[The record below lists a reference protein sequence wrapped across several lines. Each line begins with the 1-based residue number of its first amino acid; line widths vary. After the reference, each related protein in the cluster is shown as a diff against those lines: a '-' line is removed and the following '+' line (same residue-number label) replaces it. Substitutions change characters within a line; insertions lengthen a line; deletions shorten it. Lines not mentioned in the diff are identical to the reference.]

1 VRETEREKRGTEN
14 DREEKVERTERIL
27 LGKSVIIY
35 IYIISRANRGTV
47 FHPEKGNISRS

>member
-1 VRETEREKRGTEN
+1 MRETEREKRGTEN

-35 IYIISRANRGTV
+35 IYIYI
-47 FHPEKGNISRS
+47 